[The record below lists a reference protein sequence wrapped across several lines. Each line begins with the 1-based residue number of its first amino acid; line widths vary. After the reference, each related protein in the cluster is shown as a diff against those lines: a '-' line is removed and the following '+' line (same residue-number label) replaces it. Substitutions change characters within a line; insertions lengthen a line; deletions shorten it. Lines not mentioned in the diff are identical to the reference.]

1 MATRG
6 DAAAALVGAMTSDM
20 RGAASA
26 VCTTSSSLRGV
37 RNMRD
42 SPITPSPTGFSPAVL
57 EADTPSSSTRKSR
70 WLCHRYSLIG
80 DAAVT
85 ENRRRHLKRALK
97 LMALGVILG
106 LAVLAVL
113 PSPPAPQEAPLPP
126 DPTCDHWERLWD
138 SPAQVCST
146 DSEQSALLKAPLLRG
161 FDTAEEIM
169 ASMSAAERAQIAR
182 EASDPLR
189 DYPAGAAPAWRCV
202 RANMRSLLVGPFRSR
217 VQEWH
222 SIKVTVPRLLRKGD
236 RILRFTGGGV
246 RADNLSKSIGYP
258 PLHVHHLHVHHF
270 YESHWFETHGDYLS
284 SSTPA
289 GRAAGEGGPWAYSLS
304 SPPHGTCTILD
315 ADDGSITVDAQLNDV
330 RFSAGTAMAGE
341 AGGAGGWASDTRAAA
356 LKQTRATF
364 GPGYEWYLRITF
376 EVQEDSD
383 GSGSSSGQH
392 QALPPPCTPVHKL
405 LLSYLLDDHALADPL
420 MRFDAGNR
428 ETLFSWTLTLP
439 VSGRMRPPAWLHAHR
454 ARYGGYLLMR
464 GEATLPDLLGLG
476 AGGASVRAAL
486 DHLRDALP
494 PSNRTA
500 AVRRIL
506 VERASRDGR
515 LLCYDDPSQ
524 PSFVVNPESGDGLGG
539 TFDRNGRLVCDEFDF
554 AAGENLTAVYL
565 SRPVWAAGLT
575 PFPQHAQLAFY
586 YTPDADA
593 HGEPPPLVRSLL
605 ANSYGVMDLD
615 GRAEG
620 ARSIHCVQHDPFDF
634 AAFAAKEGQT
644 NYSESRWKAFQKTLR
659 RCRDF

>member
-1 MATRG
+1 
-6 DAAAALVGAMTSDM
+6 
-20 RGAASA
+20 
-26 VCTTSSSLRGV
+26 
-37 RNMRD
+37 MRD
-42 SPITPSPTGFSPAVL
+42 SPITPISPSAFSPNPAVVD
-57 EADTPSSSTRKSR
+57 DTPSSSTRKTR

-80 DAAVT
+80 DAASK
-85 ENRRRHLKRALK
+85 EHRRRHLKRALK
-97 LMALGVILG
+97 LMALCIILG

-161 FDTAEEIM
+161 FDSVEEIM
-169 ASMSAAERAQIAR
+169 ASMSAAERAQMER
-182 EASDPLR
+182 ESADPLR

-376 EVQEDSD
+376 EVQEESD
-383 GSGSSSGQH
+383 GSSGSSSGQH

-565 SRPVWAAGLT
+565 KASMGSGPHALPAARTARLLL
-575 PFPQHAQLAFY
+575 HARRGRAWRAAAARTLVNGQFVRRDG
-586 YTPDADA
+586 PDR
-593 HGEPPPLVRSLL
+593 GRRSL
-605 ANSYGVMDLD
+605 
-615 GRAEG
+615 
-620 ARSIHCVQHDPFDF
+620 HCVQHDPFDF
-634 AAFAAKEGQT
+634 AAFAAKEGQA